1 MHGNTLIIDA
11 FWVDN
16 KPFPTAQATNFGDG
30 RAFHDYYNGTAR
42 YLGWMDLVLLKDII
56 KRHNISD
63 IILQNLDVFGKIAHE
78 TKEIKV
84 CMSYEYKNLVFKS
97 FDQNKL
103 ISQYHLSPQSLIH
116 CKPIYQSVEFG
127 GWDLSEDDFEVPSRA
142 KLYMKFLLVH
152 TRVNSITY
160 MNNKIK
166 LTAHFDFLGNV
177 VFKTE
182 SEE

>member
-1 MHGNTLIIDA
+1 MYGSTLILDA

-30 RAFHDYYNGTAR
+30 RAFHDYYCGTAR

-56 KRHNISD
+56 KRNHISN
-63 IILQNLDVFGKIAHE
+63 IILKNLDVLGQIAE
-78 TKEIKV
+78 NTREIKV
-84 CMSYEYKNLVFKS
+84 CVAYEYHNSIFKS
-97 FDQNKL
+97 FEQNKL
-103 ISQYHLSPQSLIH
+103 TPYHSISGKELIH

-127 GWDLSEDDFEVPSRA
+127 GWELSEDDVEVPSRA
-142 KLYMKFLLVH
+142 KYYIRYLLIH

-166 LTAHFDFLGNV
+166 LTARFDILGNV
-177 VFKTE
+177 IFETE

>member
-16 KPFPTAQATNFGDG
+16 KPFPTALCPNSGDG
-30 RAFHDYYNGTAR
+30 RAFADYYCGDAR

-56 KRHNISD
+56 KKHHIKH
-63 IILQNLDVFGKIAHE
+63 IILQNLDTLGEIAE
-78 TKEIKV
+78 ITKEIKICV
-84 CMSYEYKNLVFKS
+84 AYEYHKIIFKS
-97 FDQNKL
+97 LDRNKAIFL
-103 ISQYHLSPQSLIH
+103 TSPSEADLIH
-116 CKPIYQSVEFG
+116 CKPIYQTIEFG
-127 GWDLSEDDFEVPSRA
+127 GWELSENDSEFPSRA
-142 KLYMKFLLVH
+142 KMYIRHLLIH

-166 LTAHFDFLGNV
+166 LTALFDIIGNV

-182 SEE
+182 EVT